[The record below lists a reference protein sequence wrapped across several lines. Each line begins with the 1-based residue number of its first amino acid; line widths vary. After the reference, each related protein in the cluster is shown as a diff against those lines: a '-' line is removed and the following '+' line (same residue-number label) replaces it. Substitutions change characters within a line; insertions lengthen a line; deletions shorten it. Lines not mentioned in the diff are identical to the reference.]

1 MREVLNLNLDYDLPE
16 PKEGQP
22 DSPDNPTITRNI
34 IENAYAIN
42 NPNMGAKL
50 SRQWRSLV
58 KAMEEILKEKKT
70 FLILSESDF
79 ASVYDEVY
87 KCKYPHQQAFIV
99 PVLLDELDSIKNRTP
114 KDSKAILE
122 TIENS
127 DKAADQVK
135 KVLKMSEAKSK

>member
-1 MREVLNLNLDYDLPE
+1 MKQVLNLNLEYDLPD
-16 PKEGQP
+16 PKEGLP
-22 DSPDNPTITRNI
+22 DGPDNPTITRNV

-42 NPNMGAKL
+42 HPSMDAKVA
-50 SRQWRSLV
+50 RQWRSLV

-79 ASVYDEVY
+79 ASVYEEVY

-99 PVLLDELDSIKNRTP
+99 PVLLDELDSIKNRTT
-114 KDSKAILE
+114 KDAKAILE

-127 DKAADQVK
+127 DKANDQVK
-135 KVLKMSEAKSK
+135 KVLKMSESSKK